1 MAVQLR
7 WQVQFFKAAAMV
19 AATAAAGCA
28 SSAAFRS
35 DDIPDALRAP
45 AEQLL
50 TQQAHAKGV
59 QIYQCKPSKQDATR
73 FEWVLL
79 APEASL
85 FDKSGKRIAKHYAGP
100 TWEGIDGSQVVG
112 QVAARAESPDGRSI
126 PWLLLT
132 AKSTSGRGQF
142 SKVASIQRIHTVGG
156 NAPPACSMSQADQ
169 QLRVAYSAD
178 YLFYVNP
185 RS

>member
-1 MAVQLR
+1 VQPRRHLR
-7 WQVQFFKAAAMV
+7 FLGAAA
-19 AATAAAGCA
+19 AAIAAAGCA
-28 SSAAFRS
+28 SSGVFVT

-45 AEQLL
+45 ANQLL
-50 TQQAHAKGV
+50 TLQAHAKGV
-59 QIYQCKPSKQDATR
+59 QIYQCKPSKDDVTR

-85 FDKSGKRIAKHYAGP
+85 FDSTGKKIAKHYAGP

-112 QVAARAESPDGRSI
+112 QVAARANSPDGHSI

-142 SKVASIQRIHTVGG
+142 GAVASIQRIHTVGG
-156 NAPPACSMSQADQ
+156 NAPPACSASKADAK
-169 QLRVAYSAD
+169 LRVAYAAD
-178 YLFYVNP
+178 YFFYVGP